1 MAAPRSNHT
10 SLKRK
15 REALSC
21 ETQRAIRAIDEHCAA
36 IEAQE
41 LEELKAAL
49 RASVAV
55 EAILVED
62 DVETVLVEDSLDA
75 EGTGRWVT
83 HCAVAEKAPVVVEC
97 AKQAVLDEAL
107 PEENVSEAL
116 RRFGCLGEAVAKMPA
131 DVAQCLLS
139 KLRQWDADGEVEMFT
154 FRQLVEDC
162 RMTAGLGLVVCQD
175 GVNRGHG
182 CDNGKVHVFVYDAAQ
197 LRAWVQKSRT
207 DPSTNSALSLGQII
221 IVS

>member
-62 DVETVLVEDSLDA
+62 SLDA
-75 EGTGRWVT
+75 EGTVRLVI
-83 HCAVAEKAPVVVEC
+83 HCAAAEKAPVVVEC

-154 FRQLVEDC
+154 FRQLVEDR